1 MLQFSILIG
10 VVFVLLLGA
19 ARADQ
24 PPEQTPIACALSAG
38 DRADRDG
45 QIDQLFAQST
55 ETRELADGYAF
66 RFPEDRAVHLLEVV
80 ERERRCCQFF
90 TFELIFE
97 PNAGPIWL
105 RVRGSEQ
112 IKAFIGNLMAVD
124 NADGDPASSPTKG

>member
-19 ARADQ
+19 ARADETQ
-24 PPEQTPIACALSAG
+24 EQTPIACALSAG

-55 ETRELADGYAF
+55 ETLGVADGYAF
-66 RFPEDRAVHLLEVV
+66 SFPEDRAVHLFEFV

-112 IKAFIGNLMAVD
+112 IKAFIGSMIAVD
-124 NADGDPASSPTKG
+124 NADGVPESGPTDG